1 MLTSMSITSLD
12 QGSELARRQVA
23 KLYAEP
29 SEPAPETLTT
39 EADVSETATA
49 AVASRPKWRALFTE
63 FITLWDAGYSVGTR
77 RY

>member
-12 QGSELARRQVA
+12 QGKELARRQVA

-29 SEPAPETLTT
+29 NEPDPDALAA
-39 EADVSETATA
+39 EAGVNETATLT
-49 AVASRPKWRALFTE
+49 VARQPKWRSLFAG
-63 FITLWDAGYSVGTR
+63 FISLGQAGYSVGNR